1 MTFTAMLALPAADA
15 VTHSDSS
22 TRLIIAAVLGVAVII
37 VLIVWS
43 RMHPFL
49 ALTLGSAVL
58 AVAAGIPLTDTFKA
72 FTRGLRST
80 IGDVGVLIAF
90 GAISS
95 STPAAPTRSSI
106 RSWRARP
113 VRGCPGPWRSSP
125 SSWASRCSSRS
136 ASSCSSPW
144 S

>member
-49 ALTLGSAVL
+49 ALTPSA
-58 AVAAGIPLTDTFKA
+58 
-72 FTRGLRST
+72 RR
-80 IGDVGVLIAF
+80 
-90 GAISS
+90 
-95 STPAAPTRSSI
+95 
-106 RSWRARP
+106 
-113 VRGCPGPWRSSP
+113 CSP
-125 SSWASRCSSRS
+125 SPPASR
-136 ASSCSSPW
+136 
-144 S
+144 

>member
-1 MTFTAMLALPAADA
+1 M
-15 VTHSDSS
+15 THSDSS

-72 FTRGLRST
+72 FTRGLGST
-80 IGDVGVLIAF
+80 IGNDGRATCLGYHLCNHTLQIIAVMNKCF
-90 GAISS
+90 
-95 STPAAPTRSSI
+95 SI
-106 RSWRARP
+106 ERKH
-113 VRGCPGPWRSSP
+113 
-125 SSWASRCSSRS
+125 
-136 ASSCSSPW
+136 
-144 S
+144 

>member
-49 ALTLGSAVL
+49 ALTLGSA
-58 AVAAGIPLTDTFKA
+58 
-72 FTRGLRST
+72 
-80 IGDVGVLIAF
+80 
-90 GAISS
+90 
-95 STPAAPTRSSI
+95 
-106 RSWRARP
+106 
-113 VRGCPGPWRSSP
+113 CSP
-125 SSWASRCSSRS
+125 SPPASR
-136 ASSCSSPW
+136 
-144 S
+144 

>member
-1 MTFTAMLALPAADA
+1 MTSTAMLALPAADA

-72 FTRGLRST
+72 FTRGLGST

-90 GAISS
+90 
-95 STPAAPTRSSI
+95 
-106 RSWRARP
+106 
-113 VRGCPGPWRSSP
+113 VV
-125 SSWASRCSSRS
+125 ASRCSSRS